1 MTRFPLASFP
11 RLILASSL
19 MLAWVAIL
27 PVSAQA
33 AGPIHTNFSFTIPD
47 DNVCGIPV
55 MTSGIGVD
63 NFTPILD
70 SDGNMVGFL
79 DTGEVH
85 ITFTAANGKSV
96 QVSAA
101 GPITGNLTVN
111 PDGTLTFTTTF
122 KGLPERISTT
132 RGPVLTRD
140 AGIITF
146 ITTVDSEGNVLSQ
159 TVTQSG
165 PHPEANAD
173 FALFCEVVTAALA

>member
-1 MTRFPLASFP
+1 MKRFPLDSFQ

-132 RGPVLTRD
+132 RGAMLTRD
-140 AGIITF
+140 AGIIMF
-146 ITTVDSEGNVLSQ
+146 STTVDSEGNVISQ
-159 TVTQSG
+159 TFTQSG
-165 PHPEANAD
+165 PHPEADAD
-173 FALFCEVVTAALA
+173 FALFCDVVTAALA